1 MNQFNRKPTS
11 KIFNNGWNSVE
22 RTTGTTSA
30 ITVDPYMDECYDDA
44 TTSDITEL
52 YITRNINKNMH
63 VIFANSPFYEKYKN
77 NKRIDKCELYD
88 VYVYFRD
95 NIREMMPE
103 ITFVQTFIGIA
114 EFFDLNYEILYNDII
129 SIEDKSKI
137 LECLKVVHNY
147 NNKMNCA
154 KLF

>member
-1 MNQFNRKPTS
+1 MKHASRKPTD
-11 KIFNNGWNSVE
+11 KIFNNTWNSVE

-30 ITVDPYMDECYDDA
+30 ITVDPQMDECYDDA
-44 TTSDITEL
+44 TTSDIIEL
-52 YITRNINKNMH
+52 YAIRNINKNLYE
-63 VIFANSPFYEKYKN
+63 IFIGSPFYEKYKN
-77 NKRIDKCELYD
+77 NKRIDKNELYD

-95 NIREMMPE
+95 ALHSVMPE
-103 ITFVQTFIGIA
+103 ITYVQMFLGIA
-114 EFFDLNYEILYNDII
+114 EFFDLNYEIMYNDII

-137 LECLKVVHNY
+137 LECLKNVHNY